1 MGLKEKDGERRSGRV
16 VCAVRTAGDS
26 SHGKARRDL
35 AIICTFGDARVSGI
49 DGPCRRAWRC

>member
-1 MGLKEKDGERRSGRV
+1 MGLKEKDGGAPLWRRR

-26 SHGKARRDL
+26 SHGKARDL

-49 DGPCRRAWRC
+49 DGPV